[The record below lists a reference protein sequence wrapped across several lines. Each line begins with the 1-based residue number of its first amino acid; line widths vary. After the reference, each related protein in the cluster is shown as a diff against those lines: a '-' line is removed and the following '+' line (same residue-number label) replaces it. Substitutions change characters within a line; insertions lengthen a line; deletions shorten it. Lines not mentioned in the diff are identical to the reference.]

1 MGPDEAEVPH
11 ILALSLWVHSER
23 EKLQYVSFCSFIPFS
38 QPMQSMGMGV
48 GKRPGE
54 RVESRQLGCIISG
67 GSQRYALML
76 THCCVTLGTTL
87 PSLGLDVPVEV
98 KSASMCEAL
107 LAVSPLFFFLLA
119 CFGVT
124 FLLEDEWGIG
134 RLRPLLQTRESRRLV
149 VWVVLSPT
157 GPLLSSLPP
166 LKALAVIGR
175 SSKV

>member
-107 LAVSPLFFFLLA
+107 LALSPLFFFLLA

-124 FLLEDEWGIG
+124 FLLEDQRGG
-134 RLRPLLQTRESRRLV
+134 LGGLGLCYRPGKAGAWWYGLCCLPQ
-149 VWVVLSPT
+149 VLSSAAFH
-157 GPLLSSLPP
+157 LSKHLQ
-166 LKALAVIGR
+166 
-175 SSKV
+175 